1 MLFLL
6 IIGSGDTNKVDQNL
20 LILYCWNVIILST
33 LETLHIV
40 DPLKGRLKRIF
51 AKPHSLHIIAINTV
65 HVVNEC

>member
-33 LETLHIV
+33 LETLRIV
-40 DPLKGRLKRIF
+40 DPLSTPLK
-51 AKPHSLHIIAINTV
+51 AD
-65 HVVNEC
+65 